1 MRRRA
6 LVWPVVALAHAAVL
20 GVALF
25 GPVAAAPAP
34 PVAALSLIA
43 VAAPAVAP
51 PPALPPIVESAIT
64 TPVAAPEFAV
74 EPVAAPESAGCELA
88 GDIETALR
96 QNLGVPLAVGLIPA
110 TARSVANSLILWNGQ
125 WISAGAVGGDAALLP
140 IQRIVRDR
148 ISNAPAGCQAA
159 TIVGPRLLMVPEG
172 NGMIVLAFGSGVW
185 SWSQL
190 LVRPDVSP
198 NSSAVAKV
206 RGAQATESASL
217 RSMAT

>member
-34 PVAALSLIA
+34 PVAALTLIA

-51 PPALPPIVESAIT
+51 PTLPPIVEPVIL

-74 EPVAAPESAGCELA
+74 EPVAATETAGCELA
-88 GDIETALR
+88 SDIETALR
-96 QNLGVPLAVGLIPA
+96 QNLRVPVAVSLIPA
-110 TARSVANSLILWNGQ
+110 KARSVANSLILWNGH
-125 WISAGAVGGDAALLP
+125 WISAEAVGGDAALLP

-148 ISNAPAGCQAA
+148 ISNAPAGCRAA
-159 TIVGPRLLMVPEG
+159 TIVGPRLLMVPDG
-172 NGMIVLAFGSGVW
+172 SGMIVLAFGSGVW

-190 LVRPDVSP
+190 LVGPDVSP
-198 NSSAVAKV
+198 NLSTAAKL